1 MHVSHSIK
9 LSCEGFT
16 VILRQVLP
24 EFNQDDGCHMSQ
36 LVFWDFFP
44 RAPHS
49 QEHFAQIS
57 AATLSH
63 SLSHSFFILYINLF
77 YLCWSISHER
87 EHPDSLVWPS
97 LVSYC
102 TWFLLDPNHGVCFLF
117 FRFARQLFH
126 LLKGLKHKKSRAVS
140 QFKMKLIRL
149 YDMHDVINIFN

>member
-63 SLSHSFFILYINLF
+63 SLSQSFFFFSL
-77 YLCWSISHER
+77 SISFISVGL
-87 EHPDSLVWPS
+87 SLMRGNTQTVWS
-97 LVSYC
+97 GQVWSVIA
-102 TWFLLDPNHGVCFLF
+102 LDFTGPKSWCVFSFFF

-126 LLKGLKHKKSRAVS
+126 LLKCLKQKKSRAVS
-140 QFKMKLIRL
+140 QFKIKLIRL
-149 YDMHDVINIFN
+149 Y